1 MMTLQAFYSATFKE
15 FLTEDSSAVFGK
27 ISSRHTQQLQ
37 YLQTKAWLSEIELLK
52 SLLYEHRLLQGH
64 IFFEFMIPRM
74 GRRADVVI
82 ILKGLIFVI
91 EFKVGKAN
99 VNHCDMRQ
107 AHGYALDLKNFHSAS
122 HDKFI
127 VPILVATKARSHFS
141 PVNFSDDGV
150 AETLCINENELIK
163 AINKIATTSDQA
175 NFDAIDWSES
185 GYLPTPTIIE
195 AAQALYADHKVT
207 DIARSEADSQNLGQ
221 TSHQLLQLIHQAR
234 SGKRKIICF
243 VTGVPGAGKTLV
255 GLNIASSHSNPKE
268 EEYSVFLSGNG
279 PLVSVLQEALAKDR
293 NVRTSEGLGKCRRH
307 TEQFIQNVHKFR
319 DDSLKGNKPP
329 EQVAIFD
336 EAQRAWNAEQTSK
349 FMQTKRNQVG
359 FNKSEPE
366 YLIEV
371 MDRHEDWSVIVA
383 LIGGGQEINTGEIG
397 LSGWL
402 NALESKFPH
411 WDTYYSTDLLNGEY
425 ISSGLDSKKLS
436 NANLMPCLH
445 LATSMR
451 SFRAEKLSSYIHHLI
466 AGNSELAKQLY
477 ETFKHLYPI
486 KITRNLE
493 DAKRWIK
500 LKSRANE
507 SKGMLASSNGIRL
520 KAEGIFVKNKIE
532 PKDWFLGSPE
542 DIRSSHFLEDVAT
555 EFDIQGLEIDWGLV
569 AWDADYRFGSNQF
582 EHWRFRGTKW
592 EQRKKAENQRYLEN
606 AYRVLMTRSRQGM
619 AIFIPK
625 GNDDDITRKVEFYD
639 NTYEYLK
646 RCGIEEI

>member
-1 MMTLQAFYSATFKE
+1 MTQRAFYSATFKE
-15 FLTEDSSAVFGK
+15 FLSADSCTIVGE
-27 ISSRHTQQLQ
+27 ITSRHTQQLQ
-37 YLQTKAWLSEIELLK
+37 FLQTKSWLAEIELLK
-52 SLLYEHRLLQGH
+52 SLLSKYRDFQGH

-74 GRRADVVI
+74 GRRADVI
-82 ILKGLIFVI
+82 IVFKGHIFVI
-91 EFKVGKAN
+91 EFKVGKVGFN
-99 VNHCDMRQ
+99 NSDMRQ

-122 HDKFI
+122 HNKFI
-127 VPILVATKARSHFS
+127 TPILVSTKTHSLFFPPKFA
-141 PVNFSDDGV
+141 DDGV
-150 AETLCINENELIK
+150 AETLCINEKELIK
-163 AINKIATTSDQA
+163 AINQIATTSNQE

-195 AAQALYADHKVT
+195 AAQALYAEHKVE

-221 TSHQLLQLIHQAR
+221 TSYRLQQLIHEAR
-234 SGKRKIICF
+234 SEKRKIICF

-255 GLNIASSHSNPKE
+255 GLNIASSHSNPEE

-293 NVRTSEGLGKCRRH
+293 NSRTSEGLGECRRY
-307 TEQFIQNVHKFR
+307 TEQFIQNIHKFR
-319 DDSLKGNKPP
+319 DDSLDGNKPP

-349 FMQTKRNQVG
+349 FMQTKRNQIG

-371 MDRHEDWSVIVA
+371 MDRHKDWAVIVA

-402 NALESKFPH
+402 DALKNKFSHWNA
-411 WDTYYSTDLLNGEY
+411 YYSADLLNGEY
-425 ISSGLDSKKLS
+425 VSTGLDSNSLS
-436 NANLMPCLH
+436 NGNLMPCLH

-451 SFRAEKLSSYIHHLI
+451 SFRAEKLSSCIHYLI

-477 ETFKHLYPI
+477 GTFKHLYPI

-493 DAKRWIK
+493 VAKSWIK

-520 KAEGIFVKNKIE
+520 KAEGIFVKNTIE
-532 PKDWFLGSPE
+532 PKAWFLGQSE

-555 EFDIQGLEIDWGLV
+555 EFDVQGLEIDWGLV
-569 AWDADYRFGSNQF
+569 AWDADYRFGTNKF
-582 EHWRFRGTKW
+582 EHWRFRGTRW

-619 AIFIPK
+619 VIFLPE
-625 GNDDDITRKVEFYD
+625 GNDNDITRKVEFYD
-639 NTYEYLK
+639 NTFKYLK
-646 RCGIEEI
+646 KCGIEEI